1 MKALAV
7 SYITGEEG
15 LEPPSTVL
23 ETAALPLNYSPICQ
37 YSIMTD
43 NFYSLSRFAVFV
55 NIFLPIFMPDFYDF
69 YVLIFMSDF
78 HNNDFMTNP

>member
-23 ETAALPLNYSPICQ
+23 ETAALPLNYSPVAFFSTPDYNTTERKGCQ
-37 YSIMTD
+37 SFLIK
-43 NFYSLSRFAVFV
+43 NPASGKVKKNGKFV
-55 NIFLPIFMPDFYDF
+55 
-69 YVLIFMSDF
+69 
-78 HNNDFMTNP
+78 